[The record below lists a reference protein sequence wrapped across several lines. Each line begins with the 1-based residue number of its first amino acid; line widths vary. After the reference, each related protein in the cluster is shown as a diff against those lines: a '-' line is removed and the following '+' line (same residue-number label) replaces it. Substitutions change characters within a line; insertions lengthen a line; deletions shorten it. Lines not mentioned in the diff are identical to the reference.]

1 MILSDLL
8 DLPVQDPTG
17 RRLGFCIDARLVL
30 DAPAGAGPLAGAR
43 LHGLVVSPRT
53 RTSFMGYE
61 RSGVRRPWPLG
72 ALLERRHAGTFL
84 VLWEDVVGVERERIL
99 VAGNAVRYDA
109 RLRG

>member
-8 DLPVQDPTG
+8 DLPVQDSTG
-17 RRLGFCIDARLVL
+17 GRLGFCVDARLVL
-30 DAPAGAGPLAGAR
+30 DGPAGGGPLAGAR

-84 VLWEDVVGVERERIL
+84 LLWDDVVGVEGGRIV
-99 VAGNAVRYDA
+99 VADGAVRYDA
-109 RLRG
+109 ALER